1 MAQGKQAL
9 KQRIRSI
16 NATKKIT
23 SAMELIA
30 NSKLQKQRNLM
41 EKNREYSII
50 LKKTVGEILA
60 NNQGLDNQ
68 FLDEKKSPRRCT
80 FMFCSDL
87 GLCGGYNTNMMKLAS
102 QVLEPSD
109 PVILIGTK
117 QIHWMELRNFNI
129 INEHT
134 DSDNIS
140 FIEIKE
146 LVNRAIDM
154 FKNDEVSSIQ
164 VLYTE
169 FVNTVSFNP
178 VMETLLP
185 YFAKK
190 EDLQV
195 KKDNVQTI
203 FEPSPNEILDSLIPM
218 MLENVVYSV
227 WMQTKTAEQGSR
239 RLAMENATDNAT
251 ELNDK
256 LVLAYNQARQ
266 AAITQEISEIVA
278 GADAL

>member
-41 EKNREYSII
+41 EKNREYSTV

-68 FLDEKKSPRRCT
+68 FLQEKKSEKRLT
-80 FMFCSDL
+80 FLFCSDL
-87 GLCGGYNTNMMKLAS
+87 GLCGGYNSNIMKLAH
-102 QVLEPSD
+102 QVLNPSD

-117 QIHWMELRNFNI
+117 QIHWLELREFNI
-129 INEHT
+129 INEHIS
-134 DSDNIS
+134 SDNIS
-140 FIEIKE
+140 FLEIKK
-146 LVNRAIDM
+146 LVHRAIDM
-154 FKNDEVSSIQ
+154 FKKDEVSSLQ
-164 VLYTE
+164 VVYTE

-185 YFAKK
+185 YFAKG
-190 EDLQV
+190 EDLEV
-195 KKDNVQTI
+195 KRSNVETI
-203 FEPSPNEILDSLIPM
+203 FEPSPNEILNSLIPM
-218 MLENVVYSV
+218 MLENVVYSL

-239 RLAMENATDNAT
+239 RLAMENATDNAN

-266 AAITQEISEIVA
+266 AAITQEITEIVA

>member
-41 EKNREYSII
+41 EKNREYSTV

-68 FLDEKKSPRRCT
+68 FLQEKKSEKRLT
-80 FMFCSDL
+80 FLFCSDL
-87 GLCGGYNTNMMKLAS
+87 GLCGGYNSNMMKLAH
-102 QVLEPSD
+102 QVLNPSD

-117 QIHWMELRNFNI
+117 QIHWLELREFNI
-129 INEHT
+129 INEHIS
-134 DSDNIS
+134 SDNIS
-140 FIEIKE
+140 FLEIKK
-146 LVNRAIDM
+146 LVHRAIDM
-154 FKNDEVSSIQ
+154 FKKDEVSSLQ
-164 VLYTE
+164 VVYTE

-185 YFAKK
+185 YFAKG
-190 EDLQV
+190 EDLEV
-195 KKDNVQTI
+195 KRNNVETI
-203 FEPSPNEILDSLIPM
+203 FEPSPNEILNSLIPM
-218 MLENVVYSV
+218 MLENVVYSL

-239 RLAMENATDNAT
+239 RLAMENATDNAN

-266 AAITQEISEIVA
+266 AAITQEITEIVA

>member
-41 EKNREYSII
+41 EKNREYSTV

-68 FLDEKKSPRRCT
+68 FLQEKKSEKRLT
-80 FMFCSDL
+80 FLFCSDL
-87 GLCGGYNTNMMKLAS
+87 GLCGGYNSNMMKLAH
-102 QVLEPSD
+102 QVLNPSD

-117 QIHWMELRNFNI
+117 QIHWLELREFNI
-129 INEHT
+129 INEHIS
-134 DSDNIS
+134 SDNIS
-140 FIEIKE
+140 FLEIKK
-146 LVNRAIDM
+146 LVHRAIDM
-154 FKNDEVSSIQ
+154 FKKDEVSSLQ
-164 VLYTE
+164 VVYTE

-185 YFAKK
+185 YFAKG
-190 EDLQV
+190 EDLEV
-195 KKDNVQTI
+195 KRSNVETI
-203 FEPSPNEILDSLIPM
+203 FEPSPNEILNSLIPM
-218 MLENVVYSV
+218 MLENVVYSL

-239 RLAMENATDNAT
+239 RLAMENATDNAN

-266 AAITQEISEIVA
+266 AAITQEITEIVA

>member
-41 EKNREYSII
+41 EKNREYSTV

-68 FLDEKKSPRRCT
+68 FLQEKKSEKRLT
-80 FMFCSDL
+80 FLFCSDL
-87 GLCGGYNTNMMKLAS
+87 GLCGGYNSNMMKLAH
-102 QVLEPSD
+102 QVLNPSD

-117 QIHWMELRNFNI
+117 QIHWLELREFNI
-129 INEHT
+129 INKHIS
-134 DSDNIS
+134 SDNIS
-140 FIEIKE
+140 FLEIKK
-146 LVNRAIDM
+146 LVHRAIDM
-154 FKNDEVSSIQ
+154 FKKDDVSSLQ
-164 VLYTE
+164 VVYTE

-185 YFAKK
+185 YFAKG
-190 EDLQV
+190 EDLEV
-195 KKDNVQTI
+195 KRSNIETI
-203 FEPSPNEILDSLIPM
+203 FEPSPNEILNSLIPM
-218 MLENVVYSV
+218 MLENVVYSI

-239 RLAMENATDNAT
+239 RLAMENATDNAN

-266 AAITQEISEIVA
+266 AAITQEITEIVA

>member
-41 EKNREYSII
+41 EKNREYSTV

-68 FLDEKKSPRRCT
+68 FLQEKKSEKRLT
-80 FMFCSDL
+80 FLFCSDL
-87 GLCGGYNTNMMKLAS
+87 GLCGGYNSNMMKLAH
-102 QVLEPSD
+102 QVLNPSD

-117 QIHWMELRNFNI
+117 QIHWLELREFNI
-129 INEHT
+129 INEHIS
-134 DSDNIS
+134 SDNIS
-140 FIEIKE
+140 FLEIKK
-146 LVNRAIDM
+146 LVHRAIDM
-154 FKNDEVSSIQ
+154 FKKDEVSSLQ
-164 VLYTE
+164 VVYTE

-185 YFAKK
+185 YFAKG
-190 EDLQV
+190 EDLEV
-195 KKDNVQTI
+195 KRSNIETI
-203 FEPSPNEILDSLIPM
+203 FEPSPNEILNSLIPM
-218 MLENVVYSV
+218 MLENVVYSI

-239 RLAMENATDNAT
+239 RLAMENATDNAN

-266 AAITQEISEIVA
+266 AAITQEITEIVA

>member
-1 MAQGKQAL
+1 MALGKQAL

-41 EKNREYSII
+41 EKNREYANV

-68 FLDEKKSPRRCT
+68 FLQEKKSDKRCT
-80 FMFCSDL
+80 FIFCSDL
-87 GLCGGYNTNMMKLAS
+87 GLCGGYNSNMMRLA
-102 QVLEPSD
+102 QEVLNPDD
-109 PVILIGTK
+109 PVFLIGTK
-117 QIHWMELRNFNI
+117 QIHWMELRKFNV
-129 INEHT
+129 INEYIS
-134 DSDNIS
+134 SDNIT
-140 FIEIKE
+140 FVELKDLVDQAIE
-146 LVNRAIDM
+146 M
-154 FKNDEVSSIQ
+154 FKKDEVSGIQ
-164 VLYTE
+164 ILYTE
-169 FVNTVSFNP
+169 FVNTVTFNP

-190 EDLQV
+190 EDL
-195 KKDNVQTI
+195 KKEVSTVATD
-203 FEPSPNEILDSLIPM
+203 FEPSPNEILNSLIPM
-218 MLENVVYSV
+218 MLENVVYSI

-256 LVLAYNQARQ
+256 FVLAYNQARQ
-266 AAITQEISEIVA
+266 AAITQEITEIVA

>member
-41 EKNREYSII
+41 EKNREYSTV

-68 FLDEKKSPRRCT
+68 FLQEKKSEKRLT
-80 FMFCSDL
+80 FLFCSDL
-87 GLCGGYNTNMMKLAS
+87 GLCGGYNSNMMKLAH
-102 QVLEPSD
+102 QVLNPSD

-117 QIHWMELRNFNI
+117 QIHWLELREFNI
-129 INEHT
+129 INKHIS
-134 DSDNIS
+134 SDNIS
-140 FIEIKE
+140 FLEIKK
-146 LVNRAIDM
+146 LVHRAIDM
-154 FKNDEVSSIQ
+154 FKKDEVSSLQ
-164 VLYTE
+164 VVYTE

-185 YFAKK
+185 YFAKG
-190 EDLQV
+190 EDLEV
-195 KKDNVQTI
+195 KRSNIETI
-203 FEPSPNEILDSLIPM
+203 FEPSPNEILNSLIPM
-218 MLENVVYSV
+218 MLENVVYSI

-239 RLAMENATDNAT
+239 RLAMENATDNAN

-266 AAITQEISEIVA
+266 AAITQEITEIVA

>member
-41 EKNREYSII
+41 EKNREYSTV

-68 FLDEKKSPRRCT
+68 FLQEKKSEKRLT
-80 FMFCSDL
+80 FLFCSDL
-87 GLCGGYNTNMMKLAS
+87 GLCGGYNSNMMKLAH
-102 QVLEPSD
+102 QVLNPSD
-109 PVILIGTK
+109 QVILIGTK
-117 QIHWMELRNFNI
+117 QIHWLELREFNI
-129 INEHT
+129 INEHIS
-134 DSDNIS
+134 SDNIS
-140 FIEIKE
+140 FLEIKK
-146 LVNRAIDM
+146 LVHRAIDM
-154 FKNDEVSSIQ
+154 FKKDEVSSLQ
-164 VLYTE
+164 VVYTE

-185 YFAKK
+185 YFAKG
-190 EDLQV
+190 EDLEV
-195 KKDNVQTI
+195 KRSNIETI
-203 FEPSPNEILDSLIPM
+203 FEPSPNEILNSLIPM
-218 MLENVVYSV
+218 MLENVVYSI

-239 RLAMENATDNAT
+239 RLAMENATDNAN

-266 AAITQEISEIVA
+266 AAITQEITEIVA

>member
-41 EKNREYSII
+41 EKNREYANV

-60 NNQGLDNQ
+60 NNQGLDTQ
-68 FLDEKKSPRRCT
+68 FLKEKKSDKRCT
-80 FMFCSDL
+80 IIFCSDL
-87 GLCGGYNTNMMKLAS
+87 GLCGGYNANMMRLA
-102 QVLEPSD
+102 QEVLNPDD

-117 QIHWMELRNFNI
+117 QIHWLELRNFNV
-129 INEHT
+129 INEHIS
-134 DSDNIS
+134 SDNITFMELKKLVDQAIEM
-140 FIEIKE
+140 FIK
-146 LVNRAIDM
+146 
-154 FKNDEVSSIQ
+154 DEVSGIQ
-164 VLYTE
+164 ILYTE
-169 FVNTVSFNP
+169 FANTVTFNP

-190 EDLQV
+190 EDLKV
-195 KKDNVQTI
+195 EKSSVATD
-203 FEPSPNEILDSLIPM
+203 FEPSPNEILNSLIPM
-218 MLENVVYSV
+218 MLENVVYSI

-239 RLAMENATDNAT
+239 RLAMESATDNAT

-266 AAITQEISEIVA
+266 AAITQEITEIVS